1 MNLKISSKAV
11 KLNSDLRAR
20 VTQKFLYSFSR
31 FQEQIERLSVMLVN
45 GKHKRGG
52 RKIECIVRA
61 KMVQEDEFII
71 RERDTNLLATVAKAV
86 ARTKLRVSRVLDRRR
101 PAPRRPMRAIVQDA
115 TILSHDNVPT
125 FVP

>member
-11 KLNSDLRAR
+11 RLNRDLRAR

-45 GKHKRGG
+45 CKHNRGG
-52 RKIECIVRA
+52 RNVECIVRA
-61 KMVQEDEFII
+61 KMVQEGEFII
-71 RERDTNLLATVAKAV
+71 REHDANLLATVAKAI
-86 ARTKLRVSRVLDRRR
+86 ARTKLRVSRVIDRKRS
-101 PAPRRPMRAIVQDA
+101 ASQRPMHAIVQDA
-115 TILSHDNVPT
+115 TELGQGNAPT